1 MNDNQIINKIQE
13 IRRRNNIKWM
23 ELLKIAFKY
32 APDRSRKIMK
42 AITENDMK
50 VSKLSGRLANASR

>member
-1 MNDNQIINKIQE
+1 MNNNQIINQIQE

-23 ELLKIAFKY
+23 ELLKIACKY
-32 APDRSRKIMK
+32 APEKTRDIMK

-50 VSKLSGRLANASR
+50 VSALSSKLSKGR